1 MAGMA
6 IRVRKT
12 NAIVGGGII
21 LGFIFMLYLVVDT
34 LNIPYEEQ
42 ELQKV
47 SQSVSQSGR
56 QVEQLQLLFLLYIG
70 NACTTCPF

>member
-1 MAGMA
+1 MT
-6 IRVRKT
+6 IRIRKT
-12 NAIVGGGII
+12 NALVGGAII

-47 SQSVSQSGR
+47 
-56 QVEQLQLLFLLYIG
+56 IK
-70 NACTTCPF
+70 